1 MNKRKICFI
10 TGSRAEYGQLYH
22 LINKVSK
29 SNETELQLI
38 VTGMHLNKE
47 FGYTY
52 KEIEKDFKI
61 DRKIKILSKQDTPNA
76 ISKSMSIAH
85 KGFGDAYEF
94 LKPDLIVVLG
104 DRYEV
109 LISCID
115 AMVARIPI
123 AHIHGGETTEGLIDE
138 AIRHSITKMSHLHF
152 VANKEYKKRVIQLG
166 EIPSNVYNYGGMG
179 VDTIKK
185 TNILSKTE
193 FEKAINFKLNKR
205 NILVTFHPVTLEKNT
220 SKTQFKQILNSINK
234 LFDTNIIFTKSNSD
248 TEGRIINDLIDNYV
262 NLNPHKAIKFESMGN
277 QLYLSALNYIDA
289 VIGNSSSGLAE
300 APTFKIGTINIGD
313 RQKGRLMTSSIIN
326 CEPNE
331 KDIDNAFIKLYSTA
345 FQKKIR
351 NVKNPYGQ
359 GGASEKVF
367 KIIKKKNLQ
376 SILKKKFF
384 NIDFRI

>member
-1 MNKRKICFI
+1 VNKRKICFI

>member
-38 VTGMHLNKE
+38 ATGMHLNKE

-76 ISKSMSIAH
+76 ISKSMSLAH

-104 DRYEV
+104 DRYEA

-166 EIPSNVYNYGGMG
+166 ERPSNVYNYGGMG

-205 NILVTFHPVTLEKNT
+205 NILITFHPVTLEKNT
-220 SKTQFKQILNSINK
+220 SKTQFKQILKSINK

-313 RQKGRLMTSSIIN
+313 RQKGRVMTSSIIN

-331 KDIDNAFIKLYSTA
+331 KDIDNAFMKLYSVA